1 MQVFCNECKHY
12 REITFDES
20 ITPSFVSVNCKREP
34 DFAKS
39 KELNKNND
47 CHFFAKKITV
57 NKEKICKNCRYQKIY
72 HLWLCRFFRAEGKND
87 GCKYFKRKKFL
98 WIF

>member
-12 REITFDES
+12 RGITFDES
-20 ITPSFVSVNCKREP
+20 IKPSFVSINCKREP

-47 CHFFAKKITV
+47 CHFFAKKI
-57 NKEKICKNCRYQKIY
+57 KIERKKYSKKI
-72 HLWLCRFFRAEGKND
+72 
-87 GCKYFKRKKFL
+87 KRKKFL
-98 WIF
+98 GIF